1 MKMLLS
7 NKKLVSFMLV
17 LMIIIIML
25 SSVLFIKG
33 TRSSS
38 EAIADLTDLQ
48 QDSKSTAK
56 HGSSPVTISF
66 WFPWGGGF
74 QKEFH
79 DTVVVPFEKAN
90 PDIKV
95 KMRFVENSDNS
106 QASDKLLTAIAGG
119 RAPDVAML
127 DRFLVSEWA
136 AMGALED
143 LSSDVTQDGMAS
155 LYYPNI
161 WPETQY
167 NNKTFALPW
176 NVDSRAMLY
185 NKTMMEEAGLDPN
198 KPPTTI
204 AELDAM
210 AEKMFSLN
218 KKGNYEQV
226 GFVPWMAQGFLYA
239 NGWNFGGQWENHGEL
254 TPNNPENVQALE
266 WMQSYAKKYDPKKLA
281 SFSDTIRQAGVNPFA
296 SGKVGF
302 IYEGNWLLNDLDDV
316 SFDWGIAPM
325 PTQES
330 GQSVTWAGGWSFA
343 MPSGA
348 KHKEQAW
355 RFIKYVAGIEGS
367 YLWAGRGQTYDLSSI
382 PEVNKKLGLDK
393 KKNLEVFVNLL
404 DHAYIRPVS
413 PIGGYMW
420 DELYRVQKLAVNLQG
435 EPKALL
441 AELKRKLDAHLIEVK
456 AEERSK
462 TEHPTPDTL

>member
-7 NKKLVSFMLV
+7 HKKLVSFMLA
-17 LMIIIIML
+17 LMIIVIM
-25 SSVLFIKG
+25 SSTLFIKG
-33 TRSSS
+33 TRLSS
-38 EAIADLTDLQ
+38 EAISGLTDSQ
-48 QDSKSTAK
+48 RDSKSNVK
-56 HGSSPVTISF
+56 HGSAPVTISF

-74 QKEFH
+74 QQEFH

-119 RAPDVAML
+119 RAPDVAMI

-143 LSSDVTQDGMAS
+143 LSSDVIRDDMARI
-155 LYYPNI
+155 YYRNI

-210 AEKMFSLN
+210 AEKMFIQN
-218 KKGNYEQV
+218 KKGTYEQV

-239 NGWNFGGQWENHGEL
+239 HGWNFGGQWEKNGEL
-254 TPNNPENVQALE
+254 TPSDPENIKALE
-266 WMQSYAKKYDPKKLA
+266 WMQGYAKKYDAKKLA
-281 SFSDTIRQAGVNPFA
+281 SFSDAIRQSGANPFT

-302 IYEGNWLLNDLDDV
+302 IYEGNWLLNDMDDV
-316 SFDWGIAPM
+316 NFEWGIAPM
-325 PTQES
+325 PTEQ
-330 GQSVTWAGGWSFA
+330 GDQAVTWAGGWSFA
-343 MPSGA
+343 MPKGA

-355 RFIKYVAGIEGS
+355 RFIKYAAGKEGGF
-367 YLWAGRGQTYDLSSI
+367 LWAGRGQTYDLSSI

-393 KKNLEVFVNLL
+393 KSNLEVFVNLL
-404 DHAYIRPVS
+404 EHAYIRPVS

-420 DELYRVQKLAVNLQG
+420 EELYLVQKLAVNLQG

-441 AELKRKLDAHLIEVK
+441 SELKRRLDAHMIEVK
-456 AEERSK
+456 SEERSK
-462 TEHPTPDTL
+462 TEHPEPNTL